1 MDRALRKH
9 RSLKARKR
17 RNLAKKI
24 KETILKRFY
33 ADKRHLREKYQKKEK
48 TKGLHYLLKLEKKD
62 KDDECQ

>member
-1 MDRALRKH
+1 MDRALRKF

-33 ADKRHLREKYQKKEK
+33 ADKRHLREKYQKIRKR
-48 TKGLHYLLKLEKKD
+48 HSS
-62 KDDECQ
+62 

>member
-24 KETILKRFY
+24 REKLLKRIY
-33 ADKRHLREKYQKKEK
+33 ADKRHLKEKYQKIRKR
-48 TKGLHYLLKLEKKD
+48 HSS
-62 KDDECQ
+62 

>member
-24 KETILKRFY
+24 KETLIKRLY
-33 ADKRHLREKYQKKEK
+33 ADKRHLREKYQKIRKR
-48 TKGLHYLLKLEKKD
+48 
-62 KDDECQ
+62 QSN